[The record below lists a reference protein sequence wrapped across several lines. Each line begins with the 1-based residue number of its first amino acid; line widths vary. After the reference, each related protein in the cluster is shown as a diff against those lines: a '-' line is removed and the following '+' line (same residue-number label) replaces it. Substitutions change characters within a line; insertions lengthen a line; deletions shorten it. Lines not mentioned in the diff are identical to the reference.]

1 MSAARDLL
9 LTHIQERESKL
20 ISIEKYIRELGN
32 TMEFQQDECRMIRA
46 EIVSVRNAI
55 TAIDD
60 FAENGPRIVQPA
72 IGTV

>member
-1 MSAARDLL
+1 MSAARNLL

-32 TMEFQQDECRMIRA
+32 TIEFQQDECRMIRA
-46 EIVSVRNAI
+46 EIDSARNAI

-60 FAENGPRIVQPA
+60 FAETGPRNAQPA